1 MAPSKIKLLS
11 SLWSRDYF
19 LLKSKDVLY
28 QVSSDL
34 GEVNNFSSSSSDED
48 QKASLSRV
56 RKTLPSIGLLFKPEL
71 LFFILNFLAAF
82 KGKGLHMDRN
92 ESFDTWNFILLEIC
106 FKHRFN

>member
-34 GEVNNFSSSSSDED
+34 GEVNSFSSSSSDED
-48 QKASLSRV
+48 KKASHSRV
-56 RKTLPSIGLLFKPEL
+56 RKTLPSIGLIFKPEL

-82 KGKGLHMDRN
+82 KGKGLQMDRN

-106 FKHRFN
+106 FKHIFN